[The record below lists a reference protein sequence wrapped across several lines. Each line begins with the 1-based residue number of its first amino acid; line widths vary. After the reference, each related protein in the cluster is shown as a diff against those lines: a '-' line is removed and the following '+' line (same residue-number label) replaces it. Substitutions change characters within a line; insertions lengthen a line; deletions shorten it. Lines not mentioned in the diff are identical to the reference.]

1 MPEIIEVLGDRPYGM
16 NETMT
21 EYLEEM
27 QRRKADEEQKA
38 AEDAAAKDED
48 VEKSADG
55 ELDEEVKAAQSKMEE
70 DLSKSDGDASTTT
83 NKAENKEDK

>member
-48 VEKSADG
+48 VEKTGDG